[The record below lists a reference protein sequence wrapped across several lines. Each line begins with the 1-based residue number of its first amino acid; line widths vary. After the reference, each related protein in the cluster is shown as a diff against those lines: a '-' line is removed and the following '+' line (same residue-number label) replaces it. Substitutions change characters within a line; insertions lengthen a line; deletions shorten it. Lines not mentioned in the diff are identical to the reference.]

1 MEKIKINSKHVYY
14 SEKDN
19 LKYFDAIENKNYEL
33 LKILKDDNRSY
44 VALIEIYNMKIIYK
58 IPREKNKR
66 KWQRFLSVFRGS
78 ESKRE
83 YKNIEKIKRWG
94 FNCTKPIIATEEK
107 CGFFVIDSY
116 FLYFYIEGKQ
126 SRSNNAEEVAKVLSE
141 IHQLGFLHGDSQLE
155 NFIISTENKI
165 YLIDTKFIKNFYGNF
180 GKAYEFIYLEESCH
194 DDKISLYNKNSFF
207 YIVAHI
213 LKKYLELIRKM
224 KKNRREN

>member
-1 MEKIKINSKHVYY
+1 MEKIKINSKYVYY
-14 SEKDN
+14 SEENN

-33 LKILKDDNRSY
+33 IQILKDDKRSY
-44 VALIEIYNMKIIYK
+44 VALIEIDNKKIIYK

-83 YKNIEKIKRWG
+83 HENIEKTKRLG
-94 FNCTKPIIATEEK
+94 FNCAKPIISAEEK
-107 CGFFVIDSY
+107 CGLFVIDSY
-116 FLYFYIEGKQ
+116 FLYFYIDGIQAK
-126 SRSNNAEEVAKVLSE
+126 SDSADEVSKILSK

-155 NFIISTENKI
+155 NFIISNENEI

-207 YIVAHI
+207 YIVSDI
-213 LKKYLELIRKM
+213 FKKYLELIRKI
-224 KKNRREN
+224 KKNRRQN